1 MRPLQTLFK
10 MADSRTNIGR
20 FRWLS
25 LSAVALVFF
34 IASLLWQGHLQA
46 VSRNRTNA
54 QLDLVTISDSLES
67 LSADSA
73 VAISKDAVTNLDARV
88 LYSLLSSTNG
98 GAFLLEHRND
108 WDQRHELV
116 DPWGRPFHMQL
127 IYPATDTNSSESTTT
142 AMVKI
147 WSVGP
152 NGRDEQGTGDDIT
165 CQTVAIRLRK

>member
-1 MRPLQTLFK
+1 
-10 MADSRTNIGR
+10 MADSQTNIAR
-20 FRWLS
+20 YRWLF
-25 LSAVALVFF
+25 LLAFILVFF
-34 IASLLWQGHLQA
+34 VASLIWQGHLQA

-73 VAISKDAVTNLDARV
+73 VAISKDSVTNLNARV
-88 LYSLLSSTNG
+88 LYGLLSATNS
-98 GAFLLEHRND
+98 GAYLLEHRNE

-116 DPWGRPFHMQL
+116 DPWGRPFHVQL
-127 IYPATDTNSSESTTT
+127 IYPAADTNCSKSTTT

-152 NGRDEQGTGDDIT
+152 NGRDEQGAGDDIT